1 MSTNRPVIYDRAF
14 ISGNWVSVRDTEVVP
29 VINPASEERIAV
41 VHGAGESDAIAA
53 CESAAR
59 AFGRWSRLPMTE
71 RASLVARVASTI
83 EGQAE
88 YLARL
93 ITDEI
98 GTPIVESRSLQVGA
112 AARVFR
118 QTAEVA
124 AAMELVETIG
134 STKVFSVP
142 VGVVACI
149 TPWNYPLFQ
158 MACKL
163 APALVAGCTVVL
175 KPSVAAPGSA
185 TALAE
190 ILREV
195 GMPEGV
201 FNMVIGSGSEL
212 GEHLIQNAAIDAV
225 SFTGSTGAG
234 ERVAALSGKSL
245 KRVSLELGGKSPS
258 VLLPDAKF
266 PLAIKRTIAKCFQ
279 NAGQTCAALSR
290 LIVPHERTD
299 EAVRYVAEAA
309 RGYRIGDPHL
319 ESTQLGPVA
328 AARQRDRI
336 RELMLNAAA
345 DGAELITG
353 GPEPPPGMA
362 RGFFVQPS
370 AYVAHP
376 EMRIAYEE
384 VFGPVL
390 TLLPYADQDE
400 ALQLAQRGEYG
411 LSGAVWSQDSTA
423 AEEFAR
429 KLRSGSISV
438 NGASTHP
445 GAPFGGFRRSG
456 FGRERGRRGIEEFLT
471 TQAVHFG
478 P

>member
-1 MSTNRPVIYDRAF
+1 MSTNKETIYDRAF
-14 ISGNWVSVRDTEVVP
+14 ISGNWLRVQVTEAVP
-29 VINPASEERIAV
+29 VINPASEERIAII
-41 VHGAGESDAIAA
+41 HGAGEADAMAA

-59 AFGRWSRLPMTE
+59 AFGTWSRLPMSE
-71 RASLVARVASTI
+71 RANLVARVASATV
-83 EGQAE
+83 GQSE
-88 YLARL
+88 HLARL

-118 QTAEVA
+118 QTAEIA
-124 AAMELVETIG
+124 AGMDLVERID

-158 MACKL
+158 IACKV

-175 KPSVAAPGSA
+175 KPSAAAPGSA

-190 ILREV
+190 IIREA
-195 GMPEGV
+195 GIPAGV
-201 FNMVIGSGSEL
+201 FNMVIGSGSAL
-212 GEHLIQNAAIDAV
+212 GESLIQNAAIDAV

-245 KRVSLELGGKSPS
+245 KRVSLELGGKSPC
-258 VLLPDAKF
+258 VLLPDADV
-266 PLAIKRTIAKCFQ
+266 PLAIGRTVAKCFQ

-290 LIVPHERTD
+290 LIVPHECRD

-309 RGYRIGDPHL
+309 RGYRVGDPQL
-319 ESTQLGPVA
+319 ESTHLGPVA
-328 AARQRDRI
+328 TARQRDRI
-336 RELMLNAAA
+336 RELMLSAAA
-345 DGAELITG
+345 EGAELIAG
-353 GPEPPPGMA
+353 GPERPPGIA

-370 AYVAHP
+370 AYVAQP
-376 EMRIAYEE
+376 QMRIAREE

-390 TLLPYADQDE
+390 TILSYADEEE
-400 ALQLAQRGEYG
+400 ALHLAQSGDYG
-411 LSGAVWSQDSTA
+411 LSGAVWSEDSAA
-423 AEEFAR
+423 AEQFAR
-429 KLRSGSISV
+429 KIRSGSISV
-438 NGASTHP
+438 NGAATHP
-445 GAPFGGFRRSG
+445 DAPFGGFRRSG
-456 FGRERGRRGIEEFLT
+456 FGRERGRHGIEEFLT
-471 TQAVHFG
+471 TQSVHFG